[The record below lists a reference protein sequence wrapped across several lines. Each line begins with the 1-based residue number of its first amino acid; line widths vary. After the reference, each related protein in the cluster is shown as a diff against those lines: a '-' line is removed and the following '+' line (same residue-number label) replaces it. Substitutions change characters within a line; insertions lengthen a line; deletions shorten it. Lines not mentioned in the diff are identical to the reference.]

1 MKGTEIFR
9 VFDDFKNLKGNN
21 NRITEDVNTAFI
33 AIFILTLK
41 NWDLQNANM
50 INGKIEWNLFL
61 DEETDLCLQIRDWD

>member
-33 AIFILTLK
+33 VIFILTLE
-41 NWDLQNANM
+41 N
-50 INGKIEWNLFL
+50 
-61 DEETDLCLQIRDWD
+61 